1 MHAVLTALLTTQHSC
16 LQCSNI
22 NTDANGR
29 YAMRQEMQSAL
40 CSQHDYVW
48 LLRHAQHVQSPTH
61 CPDQVTR
68 VCYTHP
74 VYVNS
79 RMVVLRSSDTVALQL
94 EWLLGLLVYKHC
106 GQGTCCGYVIG
117 WVPEGGFSARSSCWP
132 AADAALCC
140 FWGRSLS
147 HHVPDWII

>member
-1 MHAVLTALLTTQHSC
+1 
-16 LQCSNI
+16 
-22 NTDANGR
+22 
-29 YAMRQEMQSAL
+29 MRQEMQSAL

-106 GQGTCCGYVIG
+106 GQGTLLWLCHRMGSRG
-117 WVPEGGFSARSSCWP
+117 WV
-132 AADAALCC
+132 LC
-140 FWGRSLS
+140 SLELLACS
-147 HHVPDWII
+147 